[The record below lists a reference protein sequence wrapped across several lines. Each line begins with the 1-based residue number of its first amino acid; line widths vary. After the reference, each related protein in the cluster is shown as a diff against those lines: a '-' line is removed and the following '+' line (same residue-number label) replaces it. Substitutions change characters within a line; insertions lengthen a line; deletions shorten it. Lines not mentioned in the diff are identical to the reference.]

1 MSSPQNH
8 HQSSFP
14 AVPSSLSAGSHG
26 MTRNYA
32 EQERTAPRD
41 IVYSPDDLTPYLG
54 LRARLSQV
62 WLNRWTIL
70 ILLVL
75 ARVLIA
81 IGNLHDRIDRAE
93 SDALAACTTV
103 ESMGSAMASMP
114 HYMAQGTNELAA
126 KGVVKAVNG
135 LESMLFLTIS
145 GLEEI
150 FVFWVNMLY
159 GTYTCL
165 IAAAVTSSAHSAVK
179 IAEDVN
185 KFLNKT
191 LGEVQKDLKGGVGD
205 VDDALNKFM
214 QGFGKSVP
222 FGLAGPVDPPK
233 IDFSKQIN
241 ALNIK
246 LPDDIDQGLKKLNS
260 SLPTF
265 DEVMNL
271 TDFAL
276 RKPFDEVKLLIKN
289 NLGPFEFNSSVFPV
303 PQKEQLSFC
312 RDDNGIADFF
322 DGLYDVADTARKIFI
337 AVLLIAAIL
346 ACVPMALLELR
357 RWRTMRSRAKLVV
370 TSARDPLD
378 VVYIAARPFTAST
391 GLKLSR
397 NFSSEKRRIL
407 LRWFVAYITSF
418 PALFV
423 LAVAFAGYFSCLCQ
437 YILLQA
443 IKKEV
448 PALAGQ
454 VTQFADT
461 VVHKLDNASSAWA
474 NGTNTEIMSV
484 NNDINQ
490 QVLGWVNTSTVA
502 VNDTLNSFVN
512 HTTDVLHKAFD
523 GTILAEPM
531 MRVFDCL
538 IGLKVAKIEKGL
550 TWAHDHAHVDFP
562 LFPNDT
568 FSQGAS
574 KALAANDGGTNANG
588 DSFLADPSSGASDK
602 ITAAVVKLVDKLV
615 AGIRIEALIATGV
628 LLCYVAVV
636 LLGLAWVAYRMARPT
651 RVRAT
656 GGGGFDNGPGEAH
669 DMAPVNPM
677 DGAFARNRPT
687 RRDAYEAGA
696 AAAAPPPQHA
706 SRSVSRDTYVDDNYA
721 PRKVSE
727 EVPRYEESNRL
738 AALRGPMPGFGALT
752 PAVGADEKTGY
763 AGRREPAGRNR
774 SPSTNRGVVSEYGV
788 VEKH

>member
-1 MSSPQNH
+1 
-8 HQSSFP
+8 
-14 AVPSSLSAGSHG
+14 

-41 IVYSPDDLTPYLG
+41 MVYSPDDLTPYLG

-81 IGNLHDRIDRAE
+81 IGDLHDRIDRAE
-93 SDALAACTTV
+93 ADALSACTTV

-126 KGVVKAVNG
+126 NGVVKAVNG
-135 LESMLFLTIS
+135 LESILFLTIS

-165 IAAAVTSSAHSAVK
+165 IAAAVTSSAFSAVK
-179 IAEDVN
+179 VADDVT
-185 KFLNKT
+185 KFLNET
-191 LGEVQKDLKGGVGD
+191 LGNVQNDLRKGVDSVDGD
-205 VDDALNKFM
+205 LNKFV
-214 QGFGKSVP
+214 QSFSNSAP
-222 FGLAGPVDPPK
+222 FNLGQKFDPPK
-233 IDFSKQIN
+233 IDFGKQID

-246 LPDDIDQGLKKLNS
+246 LPGSIDQGLGKLNS

-271 TDFAL
+271 TDFVL
-276 RKPFDEVKLLIKN
+276 RKPFDEVKTLIRD
-289 NLGPFEFNSSVFPV
+289 NLGPFDFNSSVFPV
-303 PQKEQLSFC
+303 PQKEQLAFC

-357 RWRTMRSRAKLVV
+357 RWRTMHQRAKLVV

-378 VVYIAARPFTAST
+378 VVYIAARPFTAGA

-423 LAVAFAGYFSCLCQ
+423 LAVALAGYFSCLCQ
-437 YILLQA
+437 YVLLQA

-454 VTQFADT
+454 VTQFADM
-461 VVHKLDNASSAWA
+461 VVHKLDNASAAWA
-474 NGTNTEIMSV
+474 NGTNAEITSV
-484 NNDINQ
+484 NDHINQ
-490 QVLGWVNTSTVA
+490 QVFGWVNTSTSA

-512 HTTDVLHKAFD
+512 QTTTVLHKAFD
-523 GTILAEPM
+523 GTVLEEPM
-531 MRVFDCL
+531 LRVFDCL
-538 IGLKVAKIEKGL
+538 IGLKVDKIEKGL
-550 TWAHDHAHVDFP
+550 TWAHDNAHVDFP

-574 KALAANDGGTNANG
+574 KALAGNNAGTGTNANG
-588 DSFLADPSSGASDK
+588 DSFLADPGSGASDK
-602 ITAAVVKLVDKLV
+602 VTAAVVSLVDKLV
-615 AGIRIEALIATGV
+615 AGIRTEALIATGV
-628 LLCYVAVV
+628 LICYLVVV
-636 LLGLAWVAYRMARPT
+636 LLGLAWVLYRMMRPT

-656 GGGGFDNGPGEAH
+656 GGVSSGFDGEAH

-696 AAAAPPPQHA
+696 AAQQQQPQHT
-706 SRSVSRDTYVDDNYA
+706 SRSVSRETYVDDSYA
-721 PRKVSE
+721 PHKVSE
-727 EVPRYEESNRL
+727 EVPRYEESNRI
-738 AALRGPMPGFGALT
+738 AALRGQMPGFGALT
-752 PAVGADEKTGY
+752 PAAAATDEKTGY
-763 AGRREPAGRNR
+763 AGRREPAGRNLSS
-774 SPSTNRGVVSEYGV
+774 SPNRGVVSEYGV